1 MKDYIQ
7 LQIRMTNRMF
17 KEMGISPLFA
27 YLIFLVGFIGI
38 SILLFHKTSL
48 APYFYLLIFITLS
61 LKLSE
66 TRRTEFLK
74 FTYKDNYFKR
84 IRLLENLLLALPFF
98 VFLLFKMEFIVALSL
113 LLIASLNSIIQIK
126 TIGHF
131 TTPTPFSR
139 KPFEFLVGFRKSIFI
154 FPLIYALTGIAI
166 YIGNF
171 NLAIF
176 SLLLVFVVILN
187 FFSQPEEDYFVW
199 IFNQKPK
206 HFLFSKMRISLV
218 YSTVLM
224 LPSFSILML
233 VYYNDFL
240 IISGFLL
247 IAYLLVIT
255 VIVAKY
261 SAFPKEMSIVQ
272 GFLFVISLFF
282 PPLLL
287 FVIPYFFNQ
296 AVKQLNSY
304 LK

>member
-1 MKDYIQ
+1 MKEYIQ
-7 LQIRMTNRMF
+7 LQIRMTNRKF
-17 KEMGISPLFA
+17 KEMGISPVFA
-27 YLIFLVGFIGI
+27 YLIFLVGFIGF
-38 SILLFHKTSL
+38 SLLLFYKTAL
-48 APYFYLLIFITLS
+48 APYFYLLIYTSLI

-66 TRRTEFLK
+66 TKRTEFLK
-74 FTYKDNYFKR
+74 FTFKDTYFKR

-98 VFLLFKMEFIVALSL
+98 VFLLIKMEFIVALSL
-113 LLIASLNSIIQIK
+113 LIIAGLTSIIQIK

-139 KPFEFLVGFRKSIFI
+139 KPFEFLVGFRKSILI
-154 FPLIYALTGIAI
+154 FPLIYALTGIAV
-166 YIGNF
+166 YIGNL

-176 SLLLVFVVILN
+176 SLLLVFVVIFN

-199 IFNQKPK
+199 IFNQNPK
-206 HFLFSKMRISLV
+206 QFLFSKMRISFV

-224 LPSFSILML
+224 LPSFCILML
-233 VYYNDFL
+233 VYYTDFL
-240 IISGFLL
+240 IISGLLL

-261 SAFPKEMSIVQ
+261 SVFPKEMGLTQ
-272 GFLFVISLFF
+272 GFLIVISLFF

-287 FVIPYFFNQ
+287 FVIPYFFSQ
-296 AVKQLNSY
+296 SVKQLNSY